1 MGEKQIFAIDIGASK
16 VSAALAIAGKFDR
29 FSDVFTDSAKRTLS
43 ASSHIQY
50 TNDLSGIITR
60 MKGNLEE
67 KSSLKI
73 REAFV
78 NIDSEYINCQI
89 SRAAMALV
97 ERSLREVT
105 FSDIKR
111 IEGAARSLGLKM
123 DEEVIHQFPLQ
134 FIVDSNLSTFNPIGK
149 LARKLEVDLF
159 LVSAKTLGI
168 DNLAKIVSHA
178 GLKAKRITFSGI
190 ASAAAILEKTGR
202 EKNVVVVDIG
212 AATTKI
218 VTFSGITP
226 KLVNII
232 PFAGNNITLH
242 LANTFKLPVDLA
254 EELKKSYASVAVEA
268 IDSDKDIMVKTA
280 NAYKPIKRC
289 DLCKAVL
296 LPAEKLIHL
305 VKDSL
310 NSCAEPIDKIYVCG
324 GSALLDGFLEFM
336 ESKISPLVVL
346 GQPNLEYF
354 PSHKR
359 TNFFKSPAQA
369 TLVGLLTLASNNTM
383 FTTDSL
389 RPKSYHIVNRVV
401 QKARKVYYDYF

>member
-1 MGEKQIFAIDIGASK
+1 MAEKQIFAIDIGASK
-16 VSAALAIAGKFDR
+16 VSAALAIAGKFDK
-29 FSDVFTDSAKRTLS
+29 FSDVFTDSVKRTLS

-60 MKGNLEE
+60 MKNSLEE
-67 KSSLKI
+67 KAGTKI

-111 IEGAARSLGLKM
+111 IEGTARSLGLKM

-134 FIVDSNLSTFNPIGK
+134 FIVDSNLSTVNPVGK

-159 LVSAKTLGI
+159 LVSAKTLGL
-168 DNLAKIVSHA
+168 DNLAKIVNQS

-190 ASAAAILEKTGR
+190 ASAAAILEKTG
-202 EKNVVVVDIG
+202 KDKKVIVIDIG

-218 VTFSGITP
+218 VTFSGIAP
-226 KLVNII
+226 KLINII

-242 LANTFKLPVDLA
+242 LASALKLPVDLA
-254 EELKKSYASVAVEA
+254 EELKKSYASVAPDA

-289 DLCKAVL
+289 DLCKAALAPV
-296 LPAEKLIHL
+296 EKLIYL
-305 VKDSL
+305 VRDSL
-310 NSCAEPIDKIYVCG
+310 SSCPDSVEKICVCG

-336 ESKISPLVVL
+336 ENKISSCVVL

-369 TLVGLLTLASNNTM
+369 TLVGLLTLASNNMM
-383 FTTDSL
+383 FTADSL
-389 RPKSYHIVNRVV
+389 KPRASHIVNRVV